1 MSALSIPQNLPQ
13 PVESLI
19 DRMGGR
25 QRAGIL
31 AVGIVSVLL
40 ILGLAHWASQPEWT
54 IAVSGPLETVGAVT
68 QQLDE
73 AGIPYRLENGGSQ
86 VLVPAPELPRARV
99 LLAGQGLPAAGRPGL
114 ELFDQPSWGMTDF
127 TQRINYRRA
136 LEGELERTIG
146 KMRGVESAQV
156 HLSMQE
162 TSSFRRADRPAEAS
176 VVLQLRGGASPGADV
191 VQGIAHLVASSVDA
205 LDSERV
211 TVLDES
217 GRLLSSPD
225 EPGSLAGL
233 SSRQLE
239 TQREIESYLE
249 GKAEALLAQMVGT
262 ENVRVQVSAD
272 VSFDRVERTV
282 ESVDPDRQATASE
295 QRSEIIPGA
304 EGGAGSTSSA
314 TTYET
319 SRSLETFSGAT
330 GAVKRLT
337 VAVLVNERIAGAAAE
352 GEEAPTVEPR
362 SEAEL
367 ARIETLVR
375 SAVGF
380 DPNRGDVVSV
390 VSVPFDGAAV
400 PVAEEGIDVW
410 GIVETTQ
417 RPALTG
423 LALLLAFFVA
433 MRVLKT
439 LRPTSSTPVGAG
451 VAPALTVG
459 QAPEER
465 EAIQPPPPMFK
476 LESTNNVVR
485 GQVISSVEQHPE
497 VATRLVRSWLKE
509 S

>member
-1 MSALSIPQNLPQ
+1 MSALPIPQNLPQ

-19 DRMGGR
+19 DRVGGR

-31 AVGIVSVLL
+31 LVGVVAVLL
-40 ILGLAHWASQPEWT
+40 ILGVAHWASQPEWT
-54 IAVSGPLETVGAVT
+54 VAVSGPLETVGAVT

-73 AGIPYRLENGGSQ
+73 AGIPYRLESGGSQ
-86 VLVPAPELPRARV
+86 VLVAAPDLPRARV

-233 SSRQLE
+233 TSRQLD

-249 GKAEALLAQMVGT
+249 SKAEALLAQMVGSG
-262 ENVRVQVSAD
+262 NARVQVSAA

-282 ESVDPDRQATASE
+282 ESVDPDRQALASE
-295 QRSEIIPGA
+295 QRSEIVPGA

-330 GAVKRLT
+330 GTVQRLT
-337 VAVLVNERIAGAAAE
+337 VAVLVNDRIAPADAE
-352 GEEAPTVEPR
+352 SGEAPTVEPR

-400 PVAEEGIDVW
+400 PVAEEGMDVW
-410 GIVETTQ
+410 GVVETTQ

-439 LRPTSSTPVGAG
+439 LRPATPIPAATDA
-451 VAPALTVG
+451 APALAAGET
-459 QAPEER
+459 PEEP
-465 EAIQPPPPMFK
+465 EAIEPPPPMFK
-476 LESTNNVVR
+476 LEPTNNVVR

-497 VATRLVRSWLKE
+497 VATRLVRAWLKD

>member
-19 DRMGGR
+19 DRVGGR

-31 AVGIVSVLL
+31 VVGVVAVLL

-54 IAVSGPLETVGAVT
+54 VAVSGPLETVGAVT

-73 AGIPYRLENGGSQ
+73 AGIPYRFENGGSQ
-86 VLVPAPELPRARV
+86 VLVPATELPRARV

-217 GRLLSSPD
+217 GRLLSSSD
-225 EPGSLAGL
+225 EPGSLASL
-233 SSRQLE
+233 TSRQLE

-249 GKAEALLAQMVGT
+249 SKAEALLAQMVGSG
-262 ENVRVQVSAD
+262 NARVQVSAD

-282 ESVDPDRQATASE
+282 ESVDPDRQALASE

-330 GAVKRLT
+330 GTVQRLT
-337 VAVLVNERIAGAAAE
+337 VAVLVNDRIAPAAAE
-352 GEEAPTVEPR
+352 GEETPTVEPR

-380 DPNRGDVVSV
+380 NLNRGDVVSV

-400 PVAEEGIDVW
+400 PVAEEGMDVW
-410 GIVETTQ
+410 GVVETTQ

-439 LRPTSSTPVGAG
+439 LRPAAPTPVGAG
-451 VAPALTVG
+451 A
-459 QAPEER
+459 APEEP
-465 EAIQPPPPMFK
+465 EAIEPPPPMFK
-476 LESTNNVVR
+476 LEPTNNVVR

-497 VATRLVRSWLKE
+497 VATRLVRAWLKD